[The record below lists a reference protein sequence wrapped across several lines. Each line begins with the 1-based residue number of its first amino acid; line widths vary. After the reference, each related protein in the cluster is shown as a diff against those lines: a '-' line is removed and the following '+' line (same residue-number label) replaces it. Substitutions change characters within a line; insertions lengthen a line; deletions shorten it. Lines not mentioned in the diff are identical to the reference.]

1 MVPDKTA
8 ENETR
13 QAIAKLANVHLLD
26 DDYYLSLID
35 AYATHYGLDPNLQVW
50 HMGFMD
56 IFVFLKKWKKESEYW
71 ERYRKAEKMLT
82 PPS

>member
-13 QAIAKLANVHLLD
+13 QAIAKLADAHLLEKH
-26 DDYYLSLID
+26 YYKSLIHT
-35 AYATHYGLDPNLQVW
+35 YAKEYGLDPNEQVW
-50 HMGFMD
+50 HMAFMD
-56 IFVFLKKWKKESEYW
+56 IFVFLEYLKDNSEYA
-71 ERYRKAEKMLT
+71 ERYRRAEKMLT